1 MRPAIRV
8 ENLSKCYRVN
18 DKKRTGQN
26 LSETIASTARVAWD
40 KVRQLA
46 DPNAKQ
52 AGTHEFWALKD
63 VSFEVQP
70 GEVVGIIG
78 RNGAG
83 KSTLLKILS
92 QIVEPT
98 GGYAEIDGR
107 VSSLLEVGTGFHPEL
122 TGRENVYLNA
132 TILGMKRSEINKK
145 FDEIVDFS
153 GIEEFLDT
161 PVKRYSSGMYVRLAF
176 AVAAHLQTEIL
187 IVDEVLAV
195 GDQEFQKK
203 CLDKMRDVANSG
215 LTVLLVS
222 HNIAVV
228 EKLCQTA
235 LVLGNGRSLGY
246 GLADDQIRNYIGHIS
261 REQLDGVDLDLRQVP
276 RNSGIRIP
284 LLTRLRISSDG
295 QLAAITTMSSSI
307 RFDLSYELPSDMSEL
322 KVGIVLEDMYG
333 TKVTAISPSYQCP
346 NLLVSPPRCGTV
358 SGTVHKHNL
367 TSGKYFVNVYAETHG
382 LTDAVEGAA
391 QIEIIASDVFNT
403 GRTLDA
409 KIAVTYQDCSWTVAA
424 IGGRS

>member
-98 GGYAEIDGR
+98 DGYAEIDGR

-122 TGRENVYLNA
+122 TGRENIYLNA
-132 TILGMKRSEINKK
+132 TILGMGRKEINKK
-145 FDEIVDFS
+145 FDEIIDFS
-153 GIEEFLDT
+153 GVEEFLDT
-161 PVKRYSSGMYVRLAF
+161 PVKRYSSGMIVRLGF
-176 AVAAHLQTEIL
+176 AVAAHLNPDVL

-195 GDQEFQKK
+195 GDSVFQAK
-203 CLDKMRDVANSG
+203 CIKAMNQVRNDGR
-215 LTVLLVS
+215 TVIVVS
-222 HNIAVV
+222 HNLTTVRSLCQSGVVLDRGQVKLQSAIDVAVNYYLSMTETKAQTTIADRTDREGNGDAVV
-228 EKLCQTA
+228 TDLWLGMTSTTKADHFYCGFDALISMKYRSQVKGRKLEA
-235 LVLGNGRSLGY
+235 
-246 GLADDQIRNYIGHIS
+246 AIS
-261 REQLDGVDLDLRQVP
+261 VWNAEGQKLFHVDTSQ
-276 RNSGIRIP
+276 RNSEQYLTTPSDTIQCHIP
-284 LLTRLRISSDG
+284 RLPLPEGEYTMNVMLLVDG
-295 QLAAITTMSSSI
+295 KIADHVYTAT
-307 RFDLSYELPSDMSEL
+307 RFDVLPGDF
-322 KVGIVLEDMYG
+322 YG
-333 TKVTAISPSYQCP
+333 TGKPSPAGG
-346 NLLVSPPRCGTV
+346 GTI
-358 SGTVHKHNL
+358 
-367 TSGKYFVNVYAETHG
+367 FVDHTWSSV
-382 LTDAVEGAA
+382 
-391 QIEIIASDVFNT
+391 
-403 GRTLDA
+403 R
-409 KIAVTYQDCSWTVAA
+409 
-424 IGGRS
+424 